1 MLQGFGTVST
11 LLKDL
16 LYISYLVPSSR
27 LRALVPSALPLR
39 TAGGETFISLVVMR
53 NTSVGPVW
61 LPWPRQHYNQMNIRT
76 YVDDPITGKH
86 GVFFFKSGITSLSAL
101 VVPRMIGLPWE
112 KIDLQI
118 RTEADSFGAYRYRAD
133 GDFHGRIM
141 IEVGHLVQQQG
152 MESSASIRDA
162 AVHITTPDMGFVET
176 TARQQ
181 LLSFRVEHQ
190 FIEPVRCELLDFQFP
205 LLERLGIIERGEM
218 DKPHSV
224 FLVPE
229 AEFLVH
235 LPPRRVGQTR
245 ETR

>member
-1 MLQGFGTVST
+1 MLKGLGTVST

-39 TAGGETFISLVVMR
+39 TVGGESFISLVVMR

-101 VVPRMIGLPWE
+101 VVPRMLGLPWE

-133 GDFHGRIM
+133 GDFHGRIT

-152 MESSASIRDA
+152 MGPSASTREAII
-162 AVHITTPDMGFVET
+162 HITTPDTGFVGT
-176 TARQQ
+176 TARQK

-190 FIEPVRCELLDFQFP
+190 FIEPVRCELLDLQFP

-229 AEFLVH
+229 AKFLVH
-235 LPPRRVGQTR
+235 LPPRRVGQAG